1 MRKSA
6 INTVEIHPFAASK
19 DGSGAVSQAV
29 SVAPLRASDI
39 ILRLKDRLVGLN
51 RQTDNGHRLFRLSYS
66 ILTLETCLKEKGM
79 LHIALPQSSGIQ
91 TILQRIE
98 GELEI
103 LCPQTERVVGDA
115 AAPVMERVDQK
126 IEPVIHSILE
136 AVAHLSQQLEQV
148 SANATRSPEEVDVIR
163 LLADLQKSVA
173 ADGRRNYA
181 SQAALHASIERL
193 SERLEQIEV
202 RLNPQPEISHSDT
215 LLRSIASEPVKERE
229 PIDPRPMLLAARA
242 AAARAL
248 TDIDPKSAASKPGPG
263 RPSPLDEPPRPHR
276 PKEPQARRRW
286 GFSFAVA

>member
-1 MRKSA
+1 M
-6 INTVEIHPFAASK
+6 VEIYPFAASI
-19 DGSGAVSQAV
+19 DGSGAVSETV
-29 SVAPLRASDI
+29 SSAPLRASDVI
-39 ILRLKDRLVGLN
+39 IRLKDRVIGLN

-66 ILTLETCLKEKGM
+66 ILTLETCLEEKGM
-79 LHIALPQSSGIQ
+79 LHKALPQSSGIQ

-103 LCPQTERVVGDA
+103 LCPQTEEANGDA
-115 AAPVMERVDQK
+115 GAPVMGRVDQH

-136 AVAHLSQQLEQV
+136 AMAQLSDQIEQV
-148 SANATRSPEEVDVIR
+148 NAKAARSPEEMDVIR
-163 LLADLQKSVA
+163 LLGDLQKSVS

-193 SERLEQIEV
+193 SERLEQIEL
-202 RLNPQPEISHSDT
+202 RLNPQPEVSHADT
-215 LLRSIASEPVKERE
+215 VLRTIASEPVKERE

-248 TDIDPKSAASKPGPG
+248 TDIEPKAAASKIGSEN
-263 RPSPLDEPPRPHR
+263 PSPLDEPPRPR
-276 PKEPQARRRW
+276 QSKEPQARRRW